1 MGYFNWIYS
10 GTQDAIREQIHVENF
25 MSSWCSLLKKNQFW
39 DDDCM
44 LSRGLSADPRHI
56 LSFQKKRF
64 IGVLGPGGLDIWDS
78 FMKGIVAFK
87 TISTFSDARTFCCSI
102 CTSCGGVIDPTF
114 VSIFSASKHRRLH
127 RQFIGLALLCMLLHT
142 WQLELVLRHSFAL
155 AEHLGVPS
163 IVLTPW
169 KAFLQGCTRA
179 FKVRDFLSYATRST
193 CGMPE
198 GDALSVYAMVQLN
211 FVWHIYQKQFC
222 PNVRAC
228 SFVDNLSLLAEYPA
242 DLAAGYST
250 LCAFFEL
257 WNLQIDL
264 GKSYCWSLN
273 PSDRANLRR
282 FPMKMVYA
290 WARWLS
296 LFL

>member
-1 MGYFNWIYS
+1 MWKLHGIFSLDLLRHPGCNP
-10 GTQDAIREQIHVENF
+10 GANTCGKFHVILVF
-25 MSSWCSLLKKNQFW
+25 PTKKNQFW

-56 LSFQKKRF
+56 RSFQKKRF
-64 IGVLGPGGLDIWDS
+64 IGGLGPGGLDIWDS

-102 CTSCGGVIDPTF
+102 CTSCGGVMDPTF

-127 RQFIGLALLCMLLHT
+127 RQFTGLALLCMLLHT

-179 FKVRDFLSYATRST
+179 FKEQL
-193 CGMPE
+193 GHMW
-198 GDALSVYAMVQLN
+198 DAGG
-211 FVWHIYQKQFC
+211 WC
-222 PNVRAC
+222 P
-228 SFVDNLSLLAEYPA
+228 
-242 DLAAGYST
+242 
-250 LCAFFEL
+250 
-257 WNLQIDL
+257 
-264 GKSYCWSLN
+264 
-273 PSDRANLRR
+273 
-282 FPMKMVYA
+282 
-290 WARWLS
+290 
-296 LFL
+296 